1 MGCAREEGCSDVDRD
16 DGADHLAASVDRGFH
31 HPGAQGGIAQPE
43 PAQHGTHH
51 HRPGPDATVGDLDR
65 DAAARLM
72 EPLTDIVVQAGAA
85 ILAVTR
91 STMQVTGKSDGSPVT
106 EADMAARAAELATEA
121 IERLRADGID
131 VADTDAQNLQAYAR
145 TVARHEAE
153 IQTAGDAYVLAQSK
167 VQQVQ
172 DRIAALSERAAAL
185 SALRL
190 TGQATDRDTG
200 EAVLIERDLQTLREA
215 LTPAQAAQARVQVPD
230 AMQHQHQAAL
240 AALQAQERAVRL
252 ECLRTRA
259 KAAEAAFLGAV
270 RELVVVSGVAHPSQ
284 AFTRDPALDR
294 FVNFGHL

>member
-1 MGCAREEGCSDVDRD
+1 MENFEAQRAAIMAELTQAALTGGDTAKAREKLTR
-16 DGADHLAASVDRGFH
+16 LAERE
-31 HPGAQGGIAQPE
+31 AQAAEAERERAEAQR
-43 PAQHGTHH
+43 Q
-51 HRPGPDATVGDLDR
+51 
-65 DAAARLM
+65 
-72 EPLTDIVVQAGAA
+72 QA
-85 ILAVTR
+85 
-91 STMQVTGKSDGSPVT
+91 

-200 EAVLIERDLQTLREA
+200 EAVLVERDLQTLREA
-215 LTPAQAAQARVQVPD
+215 LTQAQAAQARVQVPD

>member
-1 MGCAREEGCSDVDRD
+1 MENFEAQRAAIMAELTQAALTGGDTAKAREKLTR
-16 DGADHLAASVDRGFH
+16 LAERE
-31 HPGAQGGIAQPE
+31 AQAAEAERERAEAQR
-43 PAQHGTHH
+43 Q
-51 HRPGPDATVGDLDR
+51 
-65 DAAARLM
+65 
-72 EPLTDIVVQAGAA
+72 QA
-85 ILAVTR
+85 
-91 STMQVTGKSDGSPVT
+91 

-230 AMQHQHQAAL
+230 AMQHQHQASRPAVAAYMLETARAL
-240 AALQAQERAVRL
+240 IPGRAAALTRHHAGTLGEIAHQPPQGFGQVLPRHQA
-252 ECLRTRA
+252 
-259 KAAEAAFLGAV
+259 AAHRPIGARYGNFMLLG
-270 RELVVVSGVAHPSQ
+270 RYELHRGLSFSV
-284 AFTRDPALDR
+284 TALSP
-294 FVNFGHL
+294 FSLSCGA